1 MARPT
6 TTLSPGGIAKC
17 QLSAI
22 RDSDLTELQA
32 VTDNS
37 SYSVSNKCDQSLLY
51 LNCLLFNARS
61 VVANLS
67 EFQYTLYSCNYD
79 IILVTET
86 WLTAHDTNGLLDPEG
101 RYVIVRR
108 DRRCNVGGGVCI
120 AVRRGLT
127 CTEVRC
133 DDTDGV
139 ELLCVDVLCDRSLLR
154 FIVIYRPPQYGT
166 EAREYANKLVSR
178 LNLLCQV
185 ALPVFIVGNL
195 IVQVLTGSLILHL

>member
-1 MARPT
+1 M
-6 TTLSPGGIAKC
+6 C
-17 QLSAI
+17 
-22 RDSDLTELQA
+22 
-32 VTDNS
+32 V
-37 SYSVSNKCDQSLLY
+37 
-51 LNCLLFNARS
+51 
-61 VVANLS
+61 
-67 EFQYTLYSCNYD
+67 
-79 IILVTET
+79 
-86 WLTAHDTNGLLDPEG
+86 
-101 RYVIVRR
+101 
-108 DRRCNVGGGVCI
+108 

-139 ELLCVDVLCDRSLLR
+139 EMLCVDVLCHWSLLR

>member
-1 MARPT
+1 M
-6 TTLSPGGIAKC
+6 L
-17 QLSAI
+17 QLG
-22 RDSDLTELQA
+22 LQCG
-32 VTDNS
+32 VCGLWSGRVGRNRKQICLFDMPNH
-37 SYSVSNKCDQSLLY
+37 YI
-51 LNCLLFNARS
+51 NCLLFNSRS

-86 WLTAHDTNGLLDPEG
+86 WLIANDTNGLLDPEG

-108 DRRCNVGGGVCI
+108 DRRCNVGGGVCV

-139 ELLCVDVLCDRSLLR
+139 ELLCVDVLCDRSLFR
-154 FIVIYRPPQYGT
+154 FIVIYRPPQYGI
-166 EAREYANKLVSR
+166 EAREYANRLVSR

-185 ALPVFIVGNL
+185 AWPVFIVGDPNCPG
-195 IVQVLTGSLILHL
+195 ID